1 MSDDKKILDEEI
13 ARIKQLLKD
22 QEVEIDIEKRKCDQ
36 LLEMFSNVK
45 KNVADSIKESLPE
58 ILNKVI
64 KNINIGDD
72 VKKLVTEK
80 SGEVIEKLNKKN
92 NSVDNSKNI
101 DEIVKI
107 KSFYPNDIDLN
118 KKIKE
123 KIQEALKDPNLDQE
137 EKKDLLN
144 DGIFNSSLWRAENF
158 FKYFTDLDV
167 AITTSPFKE

>member
-1 MSDDKKILDEEI
+1 
-13 ARIKQLLKD
+13 
-22 QEVEIDIEKRKCDQ
+22 EIDIEKRKCDQ

-92 NSVDNSKNI
+92 NIVDNSKNI

-107 KSFYPNDIDLN
+107 KSFYPDDIDLN

-123 KIQEALKDPNLDQE
+123 KIQEALKDPNLSQE
-137 EKKDLLN
+137 EKNDLLN
-144 DGIFNSSLWRAENF
+144 DGIFNSKVWKGENF
-158 FKYFTDLDV
+158 YKYFTDLDV
-167 AITTSPFKE
+167 SITTSPFKE